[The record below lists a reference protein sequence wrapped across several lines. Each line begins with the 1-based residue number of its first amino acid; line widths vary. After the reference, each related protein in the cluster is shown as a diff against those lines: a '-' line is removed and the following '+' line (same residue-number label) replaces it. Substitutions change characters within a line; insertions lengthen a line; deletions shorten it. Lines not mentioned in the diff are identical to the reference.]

1 MGGDEYPRMGRGARQ
16 GKLDKQA
23 ATRNPE
29 LPTQDEA
36 SEASQVRQ
44 NSYDEQ
50 SKIHIEAKQGKA
62 RQGKLGKSAATRNPG
77 SIRSLGKARQVGGD
91 ENSNISRARQG
102 NIRKS
107 AATRYPECTGK
118 HGEARQGK
126 AS

>member
-44 NSYDEQ
+44 NGCDEQ
-50 SKIHIEAKQGKA
+50 SKIHREAKQGKP
-62 RQGKLGKSAATRNPG
+62 RHV
-77 SIRSLGKARQVGGD
+77 RQVGGD
-91 ENSNISRARQG
+91 EKSRIDTKSGQG
-102 NIRKS
+102 NV
-107 AATRYPECTGK
+107 
-118 HGEARQGK
+118 RQGK
-126 AS
+126 